1 MAGLEEQV
9 LLPADVRSDSDPNE
23 GKVRVLKRAAANIS
37 GGAIEWPAHS
47 AAGSTQTESIKTE
60 IGCEHR
66 TPAMPAW
73 MLERLNDL
81 GGDSVKTPHG
91 TAYRTAR
98 RSATIA
104 DGDVFRKYVIDNQMF
119 DLVDWRANAGAVDDF
134 INDNG
139 SQPPGVNYSV
149 AYTVGVRR
157 S

>member
-1 MAGLEEQV
+1 MSVEVAVQ
-9 LLPADVRSDSDPNE
+9 LPENIDELVAQYIKLRDKIKEADE
-23 GKVRVLKRAAANIS
+23 
-37 GGAIEWPAHS
+37 AHKK
-47 AAGSTQTESIKTE
+47 KTE
-60 IGCEHR
+60 LAR
-66 TPAMPAW
+66 TYLDKLNGKL
-73 MLERLNDL
+73 LERLNDV

-104 DGDVFRKYVIDNQMF
+104 DGDVFRKYVIDNSMF